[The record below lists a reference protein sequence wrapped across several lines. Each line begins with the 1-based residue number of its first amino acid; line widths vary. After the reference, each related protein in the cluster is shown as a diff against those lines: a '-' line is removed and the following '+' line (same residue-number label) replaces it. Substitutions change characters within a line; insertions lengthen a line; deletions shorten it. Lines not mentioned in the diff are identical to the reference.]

1 MSLIAAEP
9 VVKVGIFE
17 NERELNGSFNGRYE
31 LPSSVRLQG
40 HFRVINSD
48 GRLVLFDDEGIEVI
62 RSADIGCRS
71 LSNATFTLTS
81 VTIGID
87 FHWERKEDQTFEG
100 NLRLVARKDGT
111 ITAINEIGIEPY
123 LKSVI
128 SSEMNA
134 EAPIELLK
142 AHAITSRSWLVAMLK
157 RQAAVKNEDIPSK
170 RGTETEN
177 EIIRWY
183 DREDHSLF
191 DVCADDH
198 CQRYQGISKI
208 ISTSVE
214 KAINATRGT
223 FLIYNEEI
231 CDARYSKAC
240 GGRTELFE
248 NCWENTPIPYLQSIS
263 DSDKAYSPVMKNEDA
278 ERWIL
283 SSPDVYCNTSESKI
297 LRQVL
302 PSFDQETTDFFRWK
316 VEYKREE
323 LEEIIRSKSGID
335 FGTLM
340 NLIPIKR
347 GSSGRINSL
356 KIVGTKHTITVGKEL
371 EIRKWLSKSHLYSSA
386 FIVRIERGTNN
397 IPIRFALFGAG
408 WGHGVGLCQIGAA
421 VMAIKGYKA
430 EEILRHYFPGAKLQT
445 LY

>member
-1 MSLIAAEP
+1 VSLIAAEP
-9 VVKVGIFE
+9 VVKVGILE

-31 LPSSVRLQG
+31 LPSSVRLQR

-62 RSADIGCRS
+62 RSVDIHCRS

-87 FHWERKEDQTFEG
+87 FHWEQKEDQTYEG
-100 NLRLVARKDGT
+100 NLRLVASEDGT
-111 ITAINEIGIEPY
+111 VTAINEIGIEPY

-134 EAPIELLK
+134 EAPIKLLK

-157 RQAAVKNEDIPSK
+157 RQAVVKNADIPSK
-170 RGTETEN
+170 RGTEIEN

-263 DSDKAYSPVMKNEDA
+263 DSVKAYPPVMKDEDA

-316 VEYKREE
+316 VEHKREE
-323 LEEIIRSKSGID
+323 LEEIIHSKSGID

-340 NLIPIKR
+340 DLIPMKR
-347 GSSGRINSL
+347 GPSGRINSL
-356 KIVGTKHTITVGKEL
+356 KIVGTKHTMTVGKEL

-397 IPIRFALFGAG
+397 IPIRFTLFGAG
-408 WGHGVGLCQIGAA
+408 WGHGVGLCQIGAS
-421 VMAIKGYKA
+421 VMAMKGYKA
-430 EEILRHYFPGAKLQT
+430 EDILKHYFPGAKLQT

>member
-1 MSLIAAEP
+1 
-9 VVKVGIFE
+9 
-17 NERELNGSFNGRYE
+17 
-31 LPSSVRLQG
+31 
-40 HFRVINSD
+40 
-48 GRLVLFDDEGIEVI
+48 
-62 RSADIGCRS
+62 
-71 LSNATFTLTS
+71 
-81 VTIGID
+81 
-87 FHWERKEDQTFEG
+87 
-100 NLRLVARKDGT
+100 
-111 ITAINEIGIEPY
+111 
-123 LKSVI
+123 
-128 SSEMNA
+128 
-134 EAPIELLK
+134 
-142 AHAITSRSWLVAMLK
+142 MLK
-157 RQAAVKNEDIPSK
+157 RQAVVKNADIPSK
-170 RGTETEN
+170 RGTEIEN

-263 DSDKAYSPVMKNEDA
+263 DSVKAYPPVMKDEDA

-316 VEYKREE
+316 VEHKREE
-323 LEEIIRSKSGID
+323 LEEIIHSKSGID

-340 NLIPIKR
+340 DLIPMKR
-347 GSSGRINSL
+347 GPSGRINSL
-356 KIVGTKHTITVGKEL
+356 KIVGTKHTMTVGKEL

-397 IPIRFALFGAG
+397 IPIRFTLFGAG
-408 WGHGVGLCQIGAA
+408 WGHGVGLCQIGAS
-421 VMAIKGYKA
+421 VMAMKGYKA
-430 EEILRHYFPGAKLQT
+430 EDILKHYFPGAKLQT